1 MMIGTLIL
9 LILAIV
15 LVCIL
20 WKFVK
25 NVVHLVINSIF
36 GLVILYLVNFLHLF
50 SLLSLDPVPINLISI
65 IVCALAGI
73 PGAILLIILHIIG
86 LY

>member
-1 MMIGTLIL
+1 
-9 LILAIV
+9 
-15 LVCIL
+15 
-20 WKFVK
+20 
-25 NVVHLVINSIF
+25 VHLVINSIF